1 MADHLGKRLYSGHRS
16 YNDLPP
22 QQVEG
27 GRGRPPGH
35 GESSKVLHYSVDIF
49 PNGCPQEERILYLRE
64 ALETCRVNIQEN
76 YDYLRIL
83 EGQLKGLEKQL

>member
-27 GRGRPPGH
+27 ERGRPPGH
-35 GESSKVLHYSVDIF
+35 GDNAKVLRFCLEVIPDD
-49 PNGCPQEERILYLRE
+49 CPQDEKIQYLKE
-64 ALETCRVNIQEN
+64 ALATARENIQEN
-76 YDYLRIL
+76 YEYLRIL